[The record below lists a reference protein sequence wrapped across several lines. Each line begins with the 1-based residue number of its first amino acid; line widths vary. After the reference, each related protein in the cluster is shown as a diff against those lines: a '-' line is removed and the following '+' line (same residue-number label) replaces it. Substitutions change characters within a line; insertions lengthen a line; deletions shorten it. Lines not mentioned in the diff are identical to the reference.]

1 MKQTT
6 RELCEET
13 IAARVECLVNEWHR
27 NKRREELKADDYLNE
42 RMQQAL
48 SELTQ
53 EQKEAVETCIDEM
66 LERNEI
72 CETFLYEAGIRD
84 GIRLMKMI
92 QDI

>member
-66 LERNEI
+66 LERNGI

>member
-27 NKRREELKADDYLNE
+27 NKRQEEMRADDHLNE
-42 RMQQAL
+42 QMQQIL
-48 SELTQ
+48 GKLTP
-53 EQKEAVETCIDEM
+53 EQKEEVEKCIDEM
-66 LERNEI
+66 LEGDGI
-72 CETFLYEAGIRD
+72 CQTFLYEAGMKD
-84 GIRLMKMI
+84 GIRLMKML

>member
-27 NKRREELKADDYLNE
+27 NKRRAELKADDHLNE

-48 SELTQ
+48 SEL
-53 EQKEAVETCIDEM
+53 EPKQKEAVETCIDEM
-66 LERNEI
+66 LEGNGI
-72 CETFLYEAGIRD
+72 CQTFLYEAGMRD

>member
-27 NKRREELKADDYLNE
+27 NKRKEAVRADDHLNE
-42 RMQQAL
+42 RMKQIL
-48 SELTQ
+48 SVLEPGQ
-53 EQKEAVETCIDEM
+53 REAVEKCIDEM
-66 LERNEI
+66 LEGNGI
-72 CETFLYEAGIRD
+72 CQTYLYEAGMED

-92 QDI
+92 QDM